1 MDPYAAYPQAVGPP
15 VRAPVVRVKGKSP
28 VLPILG
34 AIALIGAAVFAY
46 LRFFKTAASKGTV
59 TVTAAHND
67 TISQATNGNP
77 GVSAAAGG
85 AVLAAPVPSATSVLV
100 ETPSQAVA
108 AAAAAAP
115 AAVSSAA
122 PSSGSGG
129 ALSSY
134 KNTTTLGPA
143 GSGLCMSEGGPNGQ
157 VALYWCYGGQ
167 PQKWAFDSSQGTIKG
182 NSSGGCV
189 TALQRI
195 PGSTVITTPCTDGA
209 PNQEWTWL
217 GNGFQLQ
224 GTNNCLDSTTLSNGA
239 TMSLTPCSGAASQ
252 TYTQS

>member
-1 MDPYAAYPQAVGPP
+1 MNPYTAYPQAVGPP
-15 VRAPVVRVKGKSP
+15 VRAPVVRVRGKTP
-28 VLPILG
+28 ILPILG
-34 AIALIGAAVFAY
+34 VLAMAGAAIFAY
-46 LRFFKTAASKGTV
+46 LRFFKTAASQGTV

-77 GVSAAAGG
+77 SVSAAAGG
-85 AVLAAPVPSATSVLV
+85 AVLAAPVASATSVLV
-100 ETPSQAVA
+100 ETPAQAVA

-115 AAVSSAA
+115 AAVASAA
-122 PSSGSGG
+122 ASPSSGG

-134 KNTTTLGPA
+134 KNMTTLGPA

-157 VALYWCYGGQ
+157 VALYWCYNGQ
-167 PQKWAFDSSQGTIKG
+167 PQKWAFDASAGSIKG

-217 GNGFQLQ
+217 GSGFQLQ
-224 GTNNCLDSTTLSNGA
+224 GTTNCLDSTTLSNGA

-252 TYTQS
+252 TFTKS